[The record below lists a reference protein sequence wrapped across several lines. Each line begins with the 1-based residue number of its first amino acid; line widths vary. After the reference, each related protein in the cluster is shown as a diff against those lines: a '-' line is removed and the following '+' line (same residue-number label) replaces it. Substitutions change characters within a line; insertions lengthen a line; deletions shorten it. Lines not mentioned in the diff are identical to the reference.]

1 MGSFACHFEEVSS
14 KRLSSVNH
22 REAPLFSEKS
32 YLFDSP
38 ISSATGRPSRFHLVE
53 LLVEGQLTH
62 GEEFRVTWWDEL
74 QDVGPVGKCNL
85 NMT

>member
-1 MGSFACHFEEVSS
+1 MPLRGSVLKKTEFSESYRS
-14 KRLSSVNH
+14 TT
-22 REAPLFSEKS
+22 FSEKS

-85 NMT
+85 NML